1 MLKDFTLEDFTLKT
15 DLQLWLRLAKQ
26 QASKGKL
33 PSYIPLLAQ
42 VNSETIAIAI
52 QSIKGNLVKG
62 DLVKGDLVMAGD
74 TDATFPLMSVI
85 KPFLLL
91 YVLENFG
98 EAEVFRIVDSKPSAD
113 PFNAIPEDKP
123 KNPMINSGAIAI
135 ASLLT
140 TCEELQNWLNQ
151 RSEANLTLDLAM
163 LDSVR
168 SVTNRRNLAI
178 ADQLKSLGII
188 DNQNQALAIYEE
200 ICCLRGNV
208 QDLAKIGTL
217 LIDPLVDKGRSPYI
231 SMVLR
236 IMTECGMYEAS
247 PEFAQDIGMPSK
259 SSVSGALLSIV
270 PNEYAIACYSPALDA
285 IGNSVAGLFLMR
297 QFKSHYLDL
306 IKLRTPRI

>member
-1 MLKDFTLEDFTLKT
+1 MRQDSMLKN
-15 DLQLWLRLAKQ
+15 DLQLWLKLARQ
-26 QASKGKL
+26 EASTGKL

-42 VNSETIAIAI
+42 VNAESIAIAI
-52 QSIKGNLVKG
+52 QSING
-62 DLVKGDLVMAGD
+62 DLVFAGD
-74 TDATFPLMSVI
+74 VAETFPLMSVI

-98 EAEVFRIVDSKPSAD
+98 ATEVFRIVDANPSSD
-113 PFNAIPEDKP
+113 PYNVIPEDKP
-123 KNPMINSGAIAI
+123 KNPMLNCGAIAI
-135 ASLLT
+135 SSLLT
-140 TCEELQNWLNQ
+140 TYENLQDWLNQ
-151 RSEANLTLDLAM
+151 RSGTNLTLDLAM

-168 SVTNRRNLAI
+168 SVANRRNLAI
-178 ADQLKSLGII
+178 AEQLKFLGLIS
-188 DNQNQALAIYEE
+188 NPKQALAIYEE

-217 LIDPLVDKGRSPYI
+217 LVDTRHSSYAPI
-231 SMVLR
+231 VLE

-297 QFKSHYLDL
+297 QFREHYAVNHHD
-306 IKLRTPRI
+306 I